1 MFKDKLK
8 SVSHVTLTTDIWTDI
23 QTKSFLGV
31 TVHYIENNSL
41 ASSSLGVIELTE
53 SHAAQYISTEL
64 VCLLNDWGIHIDK
77 VIAVVTDNG
86 ANMVKAICDTFGRN
100 WHIPCFAHTL
110 NLVCENAIKGTDVL
124 VDLLYKVRSLV
135 TWVKKSVHNSDE

>member
-1 MFKDKLK
+1 MPFSTVDGKGFQYLKEIAPLYKVPCRNTFKTLIDKKFEIVSKLFKDKLK

-53 SHAAQYISTEL
+53 SHTAHSISQ
-64 VCLLNDWGIHIDK
+64 
-77 VIAVVTDNG
+77 
-86 ANMVKAICDTFGRN
+86 
-100 WHIPCFAHTL
+100 L
-110 NLVCENAIKGTDVL
+110 NLYAF
-124 VDLLYKVRSLV
+124 
-135 TWVKKSVHNSDE
+135 